1 MFTQSFCIL
10 CNFSFPLFN
19 PGPISSYQT
28 TISDR
33 VLMMKKIESKF
44 TEEYL
49 NFLFAIHF
57 V

>member
-10 CNFSFPLFN
+10 CNFSFPLFS

-33 VLMMKKIESKF
+33 DDEKKIESKF
-44 TEEYL
+44 TEDFL
-49 NFLFAIHF
+49 DFLFAIHF